1 MRSAVLANIIL
12 AVLYV
17 ILGKLGLLL
26 AFVHVSA
33 SPVWP
38 PSGLAL
44 AALLLKGPQ
53 LWPGVLLGAFLV
65 NITTA
70 GTALSTLG
78 IATGNTLEAL
88 LGMYLVNRFANGA
101 NAFARAQDVFTFAL
115 AAICSTAVS
124 PTVGVTSLA
133 GLGQADWSQYGFIWL
148 TWWLG
153 DAAGELVVG
162 PLVVL
167 WALSPRPQWTPQQW
181 REGVWLVLVLVGI
194 GGVLFGGLLPMKNY
208 PLSFLT
214 VPVLVWAGFRFGA
227 RETATAVCLLSG
239 FALWGTLTGRGP
251 FVTESANE
259 SLLMLQAFMA
269 VISVMS
275 LALTAAVSENEQTHA
290 ALRQAHDDLDRRVQ
304 ERTKALQTEISERK
318 RAEEILREKSLLLT
332 QAQHVARVGSWRWD
346 IASDIVTWSEELY
359 QLYGVSPA
367 EFTPTYAGYLSLV
380 DPEDRA
386 SVKRL
391 VDEAHRTGAPLEYD
405 HRIIHRDG
413 TVRIMRCR
421 GEVVRDQHGDVIQ
434 MIGINQDITESRKLE
449 SQLYEAQK
457 MEAIGRLAGGIAH
470 DFNNMMMGIL
480 GFADLLLASLGANSS
495 HRQFVEQIR
504 VAGDQARLLTGRLL
518 AFGRRQVLQPKVM
531 DVNELIRHLERLVAK
546 LIGEHME
553 LTMNLE
559 PALQRVRADAGQLEQ
574 VIINLA
580 INARDAMPT
589 GGCLV
594 IETRNVHIASP
605 SLLQP
610 GTYVTL
616 TVRDT
621 GCGMDKDTRA
631 RLFEPFFTTKEKGK
645 GTGLGLSTV
654 YGIVK
659 QSGGQIAVES
669 ELGEGSTF
677 TIHLPATSDP
687 LEAVPRQSL
696 RIDQSTGTETVL
708 VVEDEEVVRTL
719 VCQSL
724 QAYGYTVLTAKD
736 GYEAIRVAQ
745 RHDGPIHLLLSD
757 VVMPGLCG
765 LDVAKEI
772 LRLRASLRVIFMSGY
787 SENPLVQKS
796 MFQSDAAFLQKPV
809 MPGILARAVRQEL
822 DACPK
827 V

>member
-1 MRSAVLANIIL
+1 
-12 AVLYV
+12 
-17 ILGKLGLLL
+17 
-26 AFVHVSA
+26 
-33 SPVWP
+33 
-38 PSGLAL
+38 
-44 AALLLKGPQ
+44 
-53 LWPGVLLGAFLV
+53 
-65 NITTA
+65 
-70 GTALSTLG
+70 
-78 IATGNTLEAL
+78 
-88 LGMYLVNRFANGA
+88 
-101 NAFARAQDVFTFAL
+101 
-115 AAICSTAVS
+115 
-124 PTVGVTSLA
+124 
-133 GLGQADWSQYGFIWL
+133 
-148 TWWLG
+148 
-153 DAAGELVVG
+153 
-162 PLVVL
+162 
-167 WALSPRPQWTPQQW
+167 
-181 REGVWLVLVLVGI
+181 
-194 GGVLFGGLLPMKNY
+194 
-208 PLSFLT
+208 
-214 VPVLVWAGFRFGA
+214 
-227 RETATAVCLLSG
+227 
-239 FALWGTLTGRGP
+239 
-251 FVTESANE
+251 
-259 SLLMLQAFMA
+259 
-269 VISVMS
+269 
-275 LALTAAVSENEQTHA
+275 
-290 ALRQAHDDLDRRVQ
+290 
-304 ERTKALQTEISERK
+304 
-318 RAEEILREKSLLLT
+318 
-332 QAQHVARVGSWRWD
+332 
-346 IASDIVTWSEELY
+346 
-359 QLYGVSPA
+359 
-367 EFTPTYAGYLSLV
+367 
-380 DPEDRA
+380 
-386 SVKRL
+386 
-391 VDEAHRTGAPLEYD
+391 
-405 HRIIHRDG
+405 
-413 TVRIMRCR
+413 
-421 GEVVRDQHGDVIQ
+421 

-480 GFADLLLASLGANSS
+480 GFADLLLASLGANST

-504 VAGDQARLLTGRLL
+504 VAGEQARLLTGRLL

-531 DVNELIRHLERLVAK
+531 DLNALIQHLERLVAK
-546 LIGEHME
+546 LIGEHIQ

-605 SLLQP
+605 SLLQR

-621 GCGMDKDTRA
+621 GCGMNKDTRA

-654 YGIVK
+654 YGIIK

-669 ELGEGSTF
+669 ELGQGSTF

-708 VVEDEEVVRTL
+708 LVEDEEVVRTL

-724 QAYGYTVLTAKD
+724 QAYGYTVLVAKD

-796 MFQSDAAFLQKPV
+796 MSQSDAAFLQKPV

-822 DACPK
+822 DGCSK